1 MARVKRYADGKILA
15 RLTAGNGAEDD
26 KGFRPRCDRIGKRGI
41 RRLMREIL
49 LAGEE
54 PQERPALLGHLI
66 ADRPAQHRIAGLKRV
81 EDRALRD
88 RALDIELDLTTNLR
102 QGSQMVRKDD
112 ADHIGVIMTA

>member
-54 PQERPALLGHLI
+54 PQERPALLGDLI
-66 ADRPAQHRIAGLKRV
+66 ADRPAQHRIAGFKRV
-81 EDRALRD
+81 EDGALRGWTPD
-88 RALDIELDLTTNLR
+88 VEFDLAANLR
-102 QGSQMVRKDD
+102 QGSQMVRKDNS
-112 ADHIGVIMTA
+112 DHIAVILSV